1 MKTQQ
6 IKCYIYHEGEPGKGA
21 NDVCSFLKDYLQTE
35 VDNSVKKLRIFSE
48 NCRGHNKNNAMVRFL
63 MSLVEFKKM
72 LNRAERF
79 YTVQQY
85 IELLCASLRKFHMF
99 QVMKVARHFIIDFKT
114 WCPRFY
120 KKTCLSND
128 SYGRAVLRSQK

>member
-1 MKTQQ
+1 MKGNLEKGQTMFALSWKIICKPKSTILWKSYTFLVKTVAGT
-6 IKCYIYHEGEPGKGA
+6 IKTTPWF
-21 NDVCSFLKDYLQTE
+21 VFLWAW
-35 VDNSVKKLRIFSE
+35 SSWKKLTCDFVLI
-48 NCRGHNKNNAMVRFL
+48 
-63 MSLVEFKKM
+63 KKM